1 MPISS
6 GATSTSSVTA
16 QSRNR
21 CGQTALPKAAL
32 VRSSIWT
39 RIAALPR
46 GCPEAAEP
54 EPAAGA
60 FGLASACN

>member
-21 CGQTALPKAAL
+21 CGQTALPNAAL
-32 VRSSIWT
+32 VRCSICT

-46 GCPEAAEP
+46 GFPKRP
-54 EPAAGA
+54 SQSRPPRL
-60 FGLASACN
+60 GLAACN